1 MATIENDGRVSVLDL
16 LRGCAVNSFYFEGPD
31 RKSDEK
37 ESKNR
42 ILKMHDVCL
51 SEDERELSCVC
62 SHYVLVYSM
71 DKLEKKVTNNVY
83 TLYKTS
89 TEADKVLVLEPK
101 EVLYL
106 GGEANLTHCSYQSR
120 NVLVVAGHFKH

>member
-1 MATIENDGRVSVLDL
+1 
-16 LRGCAVNSFYFEGPD
+16 
-31 RKSDEK
+31 
-37 ESKNR
+37 
-42 ILKMHDVCL
+42 MHDVCL

-89 TEADKVLVLEPK
+89 T
-101 EVLYL
+101 
-106 GGEANLTHCSYQSR
+106 
-120 NVLVVAGHFKH
+120 